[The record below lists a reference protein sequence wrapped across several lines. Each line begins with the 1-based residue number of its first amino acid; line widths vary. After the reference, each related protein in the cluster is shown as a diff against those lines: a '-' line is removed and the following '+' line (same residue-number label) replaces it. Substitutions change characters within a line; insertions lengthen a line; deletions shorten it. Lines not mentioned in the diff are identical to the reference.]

1 MKKEVFS
8 KEEESQELTSYIL
21 LYARPVPRNKGLGPR
36 CLFDKDNGT
45 LLSRQI
51 EEIKSVDGEKEIIL
65 CSGLCFDKIYKQ
77 KTIDYRIVD
86 NPAFEETG
94 SVEDIRLSVANC
106 CGSKLIFLS
115 DTYLSNKKDLV
126 ELRKGSKLVASKK
139 NVSDTKIIVNG
150 NICKQ
155 INYSS
160 GKHHFTGSFSVM
172 DKELKLCERYLTKDY
187 NKNRLYTEM
196 LNFIMD
202 MDGKFTILEK

>member
-8 KEEESQELTSYIL
+8 KEEEKQELTSYIL

-36 CLFDKDNGT
+36 CLFEKDGGT

-51 EEIKSVDGEKEIIL
+51 EEIKSIDGKKEIIL
-65 CSGLCFDKIYKQ
+65 CSGLCFNKLYKQ
-77 KTIDYRIVD
+77 KTNDYRIVD
-86 NPAFEETG
+86 NPMFEETG
-94 SVEDIRLSVANC
+94 SIEDVRLSVANS

-126 ELRKGSKLVASKK
+126 ELSKSSKLVVSKK
-139 NVSDTKIIVNG
+139 NISDTKVIVNG

-160 GKHHFTGSFSVM
+160 GKHHFTGSFSIM

-187 NKNRLYTEM
+187 NKNKLYSEL

-202 MDGKFTILEK
+202 ANGKFTILEK